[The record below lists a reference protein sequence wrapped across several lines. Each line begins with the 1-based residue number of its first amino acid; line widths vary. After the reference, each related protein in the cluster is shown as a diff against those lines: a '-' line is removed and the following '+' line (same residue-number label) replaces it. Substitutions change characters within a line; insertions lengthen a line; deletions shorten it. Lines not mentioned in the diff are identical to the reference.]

1 VRAAARRARAVTVTA
16 VWARL
21 DPVRAR
27 DHLVDGND
35 GIIASA
41 GIVEGLLGAGAGST
55 ILLVASLAAMVGG
68 AIALGGMRYAEAADE
83 RDAQQATLE
92 AERRRIALTPAE
104 EQAELA
110 ELYQAKGLSAR
121 LARAV
126 AAELSAG
133 DALAAHADAEYG
145 IVLGDRPVTP
155 WTTAVL
161 AGLAFALGAGV
172 PLLVILLAPPA
183 WRSAAT
189 ILAVVVALS
198 LTALSVATLGRTNVA
213 RTVLRTVSIGVATML
228 LTYLGGSLLG

>member
-1 VRAAARRARAVTVTA
+1 MTVTGTWARIDRGRAREHV
-16 VWARL
+16 
-21 DPVRAR
+21 
-27 DHLVDGND
+27 VDMND

-55 ILLVASLAAMVGG
+55 VLLVAALAAMVGG
-68 AIALGGMRYAEAADE
+68 GLALGGMRYAETADE
-83 RDAQQATLE
+83 RDAQQAILE
-92 AERRRIALTPAE
+92 AERRRIDLTPAE
-104 EQAELA
+104 EEIELA
-110 ELYQAKGLSAR
+110 ELYQDRGLSPQ

-133 DALAAHADAEYG
+133 DALAAHAEAEYG
-145 IVLGDRPVTP
+145 ISLRDRPATA
-155 WTTAVL
+155 WTIGVI

-198 LTALSVATLGRTNVA
+198 LTALSVASLGGTNIPRTM
-213 RTVLRTVSIGVATML
+213 LRTVSIGVATML
-228 LTYLGGSLLG
+228 LTYIGGSLLG